1 MKDYKELI
9 SALRE
14 EAEAV
19 KAVEWDIP
27 ICTSNHI
34 AEAADVIE
42 QLAQLKLVP
51 LKYEDIVSELRE
63 ETAYPPYADMLM
75 KRAAEAVEQL
85 VKERDNARRT
95 LDQTLVRL
103 NDETVRAERL
113 EAENRAKEQ
122 YIAETIGKVIK
133 ERDAYAKCFRIT
145 RTDEP
150 FTNHAVFK
158 VDYKDLICHTEE
170 EIANALVYGFARIIN
185 EHRVVQE
192 AEHGKID

>member
-1 MKDYKELI
+1 MTDYKELI

-42 QLAQLKLVP
+42 QLVKDLHEALEDERHAEVYAMKMKEDRDEIGKKLNHV
-51 LKYEDIVSELRE
+51 I
-63 ETAYPPYADMLM
+63 TAY
-75 KRAAEAVEQL
+75 
-85 VKERDNARRT
+85 DN
-95 LDQTLVRL
+95 
-103 NDETVRAERL
+103 ETVRADRL

-133 ERDAYAKCFRIT
+133 ERDAAIADLKELSDKVQSCKYCKN
-145 RTDEP
+145 DEGSLCKWYVEHP
-150 FTNHAVFK
+150 
-158 VDYKDLICHTEE
+158 DD
-170 EIANALVYGFARIIN
+170 N
-185 EHRVVQE
+185 ENCEGKHFEWRGVQE
-192 AEHGKID
+192 VSK